1 VARSKP
7 RKKRRSI
14 IGRFGRL
21 LLRLT
26 RAAALVVLL
35 AAIWSAG
42 FVGLNCYSGVSSQPS
57 ADATV
62 EKDPAEPDG
71 YRREEAS
78 TFLTLPEWYIVY
90 NTDEYAS
97 ALAAR
102 PPSAFPYVG
111 SVRQYWRYYGGAC
124 AATKGVYPF
133 SAGNHLMLAVIG
145 SSFSIEYAVKGLYEN
160 TGGRLAEWISGHD
173 TPEDA
178 YARQTAAEYGTFM
191 HTVPWYA
198 FPFAQKIGGLWTST
212 PPVGPHMFRKWERRA
227 VLTAEYGIKALYGLL
242 IGFGSE
248 TAYGEVDLTIGAR
261 LENATP
267 EVFADGVV
275 KKIGEAPNG
284 ITVIRIPRY
293 EAFTGRVLSLL
304 RQGVRFRDIAGND
317 EIVITVL
324 APAGWSVDNLN
335 AFTVVDERVL
345 TDVTTR
351 RVALRV
357 PVKELHTVV
366 PGIEAGGARV
376 EHLYDY

>member
-1 VARSKP
+1 
-7 RKKRRSI
+7 
-14 IGRFGRL
+14 
-21 LLRLT
+21 
-26 RAAALVVLL
+26 
-35 AAIWSAG
+35 
-42 FVGLNCYSGVSSQPS
+42 
-57 ADATV
+57 
-62 EKDPAEPDG
+62 
-71 YRREEAS
+71 
-78 TFLTLPEWYIVY
+78 
-90 NTDEYAS
+90 
-97 ALAAR
+97 
-102 PPSAFPYVG
+102 
-111 SVRQYWRYYGGAC
+111 
-124 AATKGVYPF
+124 
-133 SAGNHLMLAVIG
+133 
-145 SSFSIEYAVKGLYEN
+145 
-160 TGGRLAEWISGHD
+160 
-173 TPEDA
+173 
-178 YARQTAAEYGTFM
+178 M

-212 PPVGPHMFRKWERRA
+212 PPVGPHMVRKWERRA